1 MQLASWGANVS
12 SLPATLQVGLIARIT
27 EATEQVFKLPEAALP
42 AVGAA
47 APLLQALGASPLGAL
62 VAGGQPAAA
71 GAAPPQ
77 RQQFMPSSNYEGSSG
92 GFGSDAAGGRDS
104 SRLSASSAAPS
115 RAQAAAARPTAAPT
129 TVAAGSAGNNPQP
142 GGSAGSDLPG
152 GSLAALSGT
161 WVKDFAASDLEA
173 YSRACDLLQL
183 GGLQKTT
190 ALQLI
195 EGMDIEQQGQRVA
208 VRYLTGKPRAGGRGC
223 APQGIARPAL
233 LRAR

>member
-1 MQLASWGANVS
+1 MQA
-12 SLPATLQVGLIARIT
+12 GLIAQIT

-47 APLLQALGASPLGAL
+47 APLLQALGGSPLAALLASGQASP
-62 VAGGQPAAA
+62 AGGTAMQ
-71 GAAPPQ
+71 G
-77 RQQFMPSSNYEGSSG
+77 QQLMPGSSSR
-92 GFGSDAAGGRDS
+92 GSNVDVGSSTSSSLDS
-104 SRLSASSAAPS
+104 SRLSGSPAPAPHAGAAPMG
-115 RAQAAAARPTAAPT
+115 AVAATAAAAD
-129 TVAAGSAGNNPQP
+129 SSPQP
-142 GGSAGSDLPG
+142 GSMSSSSPPA

-195 EGMDIEQQGQRVA
+195 EGMEIEQRGQQVA
-208 VRYLTGKPRAGGRGC
+208 VRYLTGELGC
-223 APQGIARPAL
+223 RELGCIKHSSAAL
-233 LRAR
+233 DE